1 MTSAQEGVVC
11 NMENTTPQFEVEE
24 VKTFDISVLNEL
36 PEDFSVEEFESWLA
50 DLDARTEYGT
60 VLIFSEHA

>member
-1 MTSAQEGVVC
+1 MS
-11 NMENTTPQFEVEE
+11 NPTTTVEE

-36 PEDFSVEEFESWLA
+36 PEDFSVEEFDAWLA

>member
-1 MTSAQEGVVC
+1 
-11 NMENTTPQFEVEE
+11 MENTTPQFEVEE